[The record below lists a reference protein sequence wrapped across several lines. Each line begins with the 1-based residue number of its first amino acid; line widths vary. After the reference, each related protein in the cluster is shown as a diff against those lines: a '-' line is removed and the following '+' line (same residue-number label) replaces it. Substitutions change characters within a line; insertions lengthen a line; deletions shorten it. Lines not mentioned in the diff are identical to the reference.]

1 MGIVF
6 CHESFLGQGASCL
19 SITLNSITLSIDG
32 MIRAVGQG
40 AYLYVSACVSLCRN
54 VPSHAS
60 LCRSGLSARPCSQPL
75 SI

>member
-19 SITLNSITLSIDG
+19 SITLNSITLSITLSIDG

-40 AYLYVSACVSLCRN
+40 AYIYMSAGVSRCVSLCLN
-54 VPSHAS
+54 IPS
-60 LCRSGLSARPCSQPL
+60 LT
-75 SI
+75 